1 MNLFVRMD
9 LALLISV
16 LVNILI
22 NAFEAS
28 DAENEVRVSI
38 DNDEDRFTYSLM
50 KRNPIAGIC
59 VPQVPYPF

>member
-28 DAENEVRVSI
+28 DAENEVKVSI

>member
-1 MNLFVRMD
+1 MD

-28 DAENEVRVSI
+28 DAENEIKVSI
-38 DNDEDRFTYSLM
+38 DNNEDRFTFSLM
-50 KRNPIAGIC
+50 KRNPITDIC

>member
-1 MNLFVRMD
+1 MD

>member
-1 MNLFVRMD
+1 MD

-28 DAENEVRVSI
+28 DAENEVKVSI
-38 DNDEDRFTYSLM
+38 DNNEDGFTFSLM
-50 KRNPIAGIC
+50 KPNPIADIC
-59 VPQVPYPF
+59 VPQIPYLF